1 VKKIFILLLLIF
13 LVSCGESEEVPAAL
27 FEMTSSELSVYDGL
41 SGRKAYIAVD
51 GYIYD
56 VTNSDAWNNGMHNSY
71 QAGQDLS
78 EEILLSPHG
87 KAFLERV
94 PKVGVLVEEPV
105 KSMIQVIASIPGYES
120 LVSLIYSGQVSIDFE
135 SFEEVTVFLPAID
148 QFLESTFEVPDGFNM
163 NGDFS
168 DLFSEI
174 DVFDILRY
182 HMVSDTL
189 LEDALK
195 DNVSEVQT
203 LQGEMI
209 QVSVLDDIVYING
222 VALIETDYIA
232 ENGVVHVLDGLLTP
246 PSIDATIEVTFEG
259 LNGDIIDTISYQFGD
274 ELIFPTPPLYGGY
287 TFVSWDTT
295 VIENLEDI
303 TILAVYEKVFMTMDV
318 FESYDGLEGRDAY
331 ILVDGVIYDV
341 TNNVWWSSV
350 ASESLQAGTDITDA
364 LRSEMMDDIS
374 NLEIVAF
381 LSED

>member
-1 VKKIFILLLLIF
+1 MKKIFILILLIF
-13 LVSCGESEEVPAAL
+13 LVSCGESDEVPTEL
-27 FEMTSSELSVYDGL
+27 FEMTLTELSVYDGL
-41 SGRKAYIAVD
+41 SGRKAYVAVD

-56 VTNSDAWNNGMHNSY
+56 VTNSDAWNNGMHNSF

-94 PKVGVLVEEPV
+94 PKVGILVEEPL
-105 KSMIQVIASIPGYES
+105 KSMIQVIAGIPGYES
-120 LVSLIYSGQVSIDFE
+120 LVSLIYSGEVSIDFE

-148 QFLESTFEVPDGFNM
+148 QFLESSFEIPDGFDM
-163 NGDFS
+163 NGDFG
-168 DLFSEI
+168 DLFSEV

-195 DNVSEVQT
+195 NNVSEVQT

-209 QVSVLDDIVYING
+209 QISVLEDVVYVNG
-222 VALIETDYIA
+222 VALIETDFIA

-246 PSIDATIEVTFEG
+246 PSVETSVEVTFEG
-259 LNGDIIDTISYQFGD
+259 LNGELIETISYQFGD
-274 ELIFPTPPLYGGY
+274 ELLFPTPPSYGGY

-295 VIENLEDI
+295 EIESLEDV
-303 TILAVYEKVFMTMDV
+303 TIIAIYEKVYMTLAV
-318 FESYDGLEGRDAY
+318 FETFDGLEGRDAY
-331 ILVDGVIYDV
+331 ILVDGIIYDV
-341 TNNVWWSSV
+341 TDSLWWSGVS
-350 ASESLQAGTDITDA
+350 SESLRAGTDITNA
-364 LRSEMMDDIS
+364 LTSEMMNEIS